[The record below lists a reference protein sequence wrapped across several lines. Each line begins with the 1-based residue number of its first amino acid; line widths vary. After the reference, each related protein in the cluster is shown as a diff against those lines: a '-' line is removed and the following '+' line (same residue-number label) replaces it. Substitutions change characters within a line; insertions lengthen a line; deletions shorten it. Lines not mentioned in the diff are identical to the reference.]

1 MYECSQAH
9 LCASTKHVKNKFKI
23 KKNCN
28 KKEKLCL
35 CLWVSFDMGS
45 ASCWSCV
52 KLLFSSVWAVF
63 RNTFQPIQIH
73 VKLHWSFTF
82 HRLYQTTAVNGL
94 WDTKRLRVCPHLL
107 CEAKRS
113 PSSRYTTLL
122 LFENIFHDGLYC
134 TFTTCY
140 CEPLRSVKRGYLPT
154 FCVLYDL
161 QRLLRDLL
169 SIHNCLLVSTTPLQR
184 LLCSGE
190 CPTIAF
196 SCELWLTHIMLRNS
210 FKIQSF

>member
-1 MYECSQAH
+1 MSAVRLICVP
-9 LCASTKHVKNKFKI
+9 LPNKFKI

-45 ASCWSCV
+45 ASCWSGG

-134 TFTTCY
+134 TFTWHVTVSPYDQSNVDIWPPSVFCMTY
-140 CEPLRSVKRGYLPT
+140 RS
-154 FCVLYDL
+154 
-161 QRLLRDLL
+161 
-169 SIHNCLLVSTTPLQR
+169 
-184 LLCSGE
+184 
-190 CPTIAF
+190 F
-196 SCELWLTHIMLRNS
+196 SVTYFPYITASW
-210 FKIQSF
+210 